1 MGIFMKGKFSKDL
14 LIMATLLLL
23 LLGVT
28 YCTRTYTPD
37 AASFVIVYSN
47 DMLGE
52 TEPCG

>member
-1 MGIFMKGKFSKDL
+1 MKEKFTKDL
-14 LIMATLLLL
+14 MIMAALLLVL
-23 LLGVT
+23 MTVT
-28 YCTRTYTPD
+28 YCTRPQTPD